1 MASDYISREAAIA
14 LTDQHCFESCYD
26 AEWME
31 EALKDIPAAD
41 VRPVVRAHWT
51 DHRTLEHDGEWYCSA
66 CGKEITIY
74 MGADRP
80 DRYAFCPNCGA
91 DMRGK
96 TNVKKKGE
104 NK

>member
-1 MASDYISREAAIA
+1 MVDYISREAAIA

-41 VRPVVRAHWT
+41 VRPVVR
-51 DHRTLEHDGEWYCSA
+51 GEWKKAFADHEAFGVRPFYRYCSK
-66 CGKEITIY
+66 CNEVTVHQY
-74 MGADRP
+74 N
-80 DRYAFCPNCGA
+80 FCPNCGA
-91 DMRGK
+91 DM
-96 TNVKKKGE
+96 KGE